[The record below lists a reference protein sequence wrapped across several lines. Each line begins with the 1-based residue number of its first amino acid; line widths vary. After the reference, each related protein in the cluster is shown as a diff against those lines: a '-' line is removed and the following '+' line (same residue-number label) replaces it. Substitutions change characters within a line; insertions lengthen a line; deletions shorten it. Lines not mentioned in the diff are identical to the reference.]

1 MPSPGLWNPDWMRE
15 MSNKDIRKKIFEKAR
30 RIVVKVGSSILASPE
45 KGLQHEVF
53 SHLAKEISELKRQGY
68 EIVLVSSG
76 AIAAGMEK
84 LGYKTRPQSITQKQ
98 ATAAVGQSRL
108 MNIYE
113 QYFSRSQQM
122 VAQILLTHDDLSH
135 RRRFLNARNTLLAL
149 LDLGIIPIINENDT
163 VVVDEIKVGDN
174 DNLSALVTNLIGADL
189 LIILTNIEGLC
200 DSDPRYHP
208 QARCIPLVEDI
219 DMDMGEII
227 GDTDGEWNV
236 GGMVSKM
243 QAAKKASHSGI
254 PTVIACGTRKEVL
267 HQILRGKEIGT
278 LILPKMEAL
287 SSRKHWIAFNLK
299 PQGDVM
305 VDDGAKKA
313 IVQRGKSLLPSGVV
327 KLRGA
332 FDRGD
337 LVSCIG
343 PQGKEFARGLVNF
356 SAQELEKIRGLR
368 SDKIE
373 QVLGYKYSDE
383 VIHRDD
389 LVVL

>member
-1 MPSPGLWNPDWMRE
+1 MG
-15 MSNKDIRKKIFEKAR
+15 NKVIRKKILGKAR
-30 RIVVKVGSSILASPE
+30 RIVVKVGSSILASVE
-45 KGLQHEVF
+45 KGLHQEIF
-53 SHLAKEISELKRQGY
+53 SQLAKEISELKRQGY

-84 LGYKTRPQSITQKQ
+84 LGYKIRPQSITQKQ

-113 QYFSRSQQM
+113 NHFSRYQQM

-149 LDLGIIPIINENDT
+149 LELGIIPIINENDT

-174 DNLSALVTNLIGADL
+174 DNLSALITNLIEADL
-189 LIILTNIEGLC
+189 LIILTDIDGLFNT
-200 DSDPRYHP
+200 DPRLNPHA
-208 QARCIPLVEDI
+208 QWIPLVEEI
-219 DMDMGEII
+219 DRVAGGIAGE
-227 GDTDGEWNV
+227 TTNKMSV
-236 GGMVSKM
+236 GGMVSKI
-243 QAAKKASHSGI
+243 QAAQKTSRFGI
-254 PTVIACGTRKEVL
+254 PTVVAGGSRRDVL

-278 LILPKMEAL
+278 LILPRMKTL

-299 PQGDVM
+299 PKGDVT

-313 IVQRGKSLLPSGVV
+313 IVHKGKSLLPSGVV
-327 KLRGA
+327 KVRGP

-337 LVSCIG
+337 AVSCLG
-343 PQGKEFARGLVNF
+343 PRGKEFARGLVNY
-356 SAQELEKIRGLR
+356 SASELEKIKGLR
-368 SDKIE
+368 SEQIE
-373 QVLGYKYSDE
+373 KVLGYKYSDE
-383 VIHRDD
+383 VVHRDD